1 MNMNDDEL
9 NEKDL
14 ENVVAGLYKRELA
27 EDIALNNDKMYRKEK
42 IDELKRIREELVN
55 DKQERKKWFYKR
67 RFNLLF
73 CFLFIILIVTK
84 YDIFFF

>member
-55 DKQERKKWFYKR
+55 DKQERKK
-67 RFNLLF
+67 
-73 CFLFIILIVTK
+73 
-84 YDIFFF
+84 

>member
-1 MNMNDDEL
+1 MNDDEL

-55 DKQERKKWFYKR
+55 DKQERKK
-67 RFNLLF
+67 
-73 CFLFIILIVTK
+73 
-84 YDIFFF
+84 